1 MKRLIAATVAM
12 LAFAPAAFAQSEP
25 WQRLEKNGAI
35 YAGTIDQYAQ
45 SIEIYCPATGDA
57 TLEIRS
63 PRFRVSVPDGHA
75 YSLTFI
81 TDQGRF
87 EIMAIAKE
95 TSLNYVASDLN
106 ARVTLENL
114 VAAIAASKQISV
126 AMSPFGWQKTFTGE
140 GAAEA
145 LKGLLDHC

>member
-1 MKRLIAATVAM
+1 MKRQLVATLAA
-12 LAFAPAAFAQSEP
+12 LAFASPAFAQSEP

-45 SIEIYCPATGDA
+45 SIEIYCPATGNA
-57 TLEIRS
+57 TLEVRS
-63 PRFRVSVPDGHA
+63 PRFRVSVPDGHR

-87 EIMAIAKE
+87 EIMATAKE
-95 TSLNYVASDLN
+95 TTLNYEASDLN

-114 VAAIAASKQISV
+114 VAALSNSKQISV
-126 AMSPFGWQKTFTGE
+126 SMSPFGWQKTFTGE

-145 LKGLLDHC
+145 LRGLLDHC